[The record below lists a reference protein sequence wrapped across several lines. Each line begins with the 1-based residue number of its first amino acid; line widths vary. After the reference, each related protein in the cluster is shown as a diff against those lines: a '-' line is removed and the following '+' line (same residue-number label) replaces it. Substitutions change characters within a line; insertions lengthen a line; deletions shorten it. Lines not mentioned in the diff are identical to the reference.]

1 MLCFFVTSRRPEY
14 RTCWSLALG
23 AALSFL
29 SGAALS
35 QAPTPQFI
43 PPGSQVLH
51 VDSRIVLLDVVVTDR
66 HGNLVNGLS
75 KEDFQ
80 VFEDKSP
87 EKINSFEAP
96 AMHIATDRQIAS
108 SPVISSTADLD
119 RLTPQAPVTIIVLD
133 EVNTQFVD
141 QAFARYSLNK
151 YLDAQGDTLR
161 QPTMLAAVDMHQFMV
176 LRDYTTK
183 RNDILSA
190 LNHHLA
196 EFPWQLNNTN
206 RQPDQL
212 SRAFSALQMVAEATT
227 GHVGHKSLIWV
238 GRGMPFIDLNSIPPS
253 ALDQVLTA
261 VHECTNK
268 LQAARITLYAIDPAG
283 LSADPPAEDD
293 DGNLLDDPFGAT
305 LAFDNMVIATGGRA
319 YHGRNDIDGLVDTTV
334 HEGSDFYTLS
344 YTPPPI
350 NAGGKDYRNI
360 RVVMRNPELRANTR
374 KGYYTEAPVVEPEP
388 TANTKLPNDLVFDLT
403 AAGRSLLVYDAV
415 PMNIVRDA
423 TKPDK
428 FHINILAADAAWK
441 SDDPQH
447 LHTDIMVLLESFDRK
462 GKMLQR
468 NANVYNFD
476 LSPDNS
482 GNFPVPHDLSISESI
497 STAGPAARLRFV
509 VRNGHNG
516 KLGAQN
522 YYLVDKHTVT
532 DPATGLTLKDDTH

>member
-1 MLCFFVTSRRPEY
+1 MLRFLITSRRSEY
-14 RTCWSLALG
+14 RPCWRLALV

-29 SGAALS
+29 PRAVLS
-35 QAPTPQFI
+35 QTAAQQSIPT
-43 PPGSQVLH
+43 GSQVIH
-51 VDSRIVLLDVVVTDR
+51 VESNIVLLDVVVTDR
-66 HGNLVNGLS
+66 KGNLVNGLG
-75 KEDFQ
+75 KDDFQ
-80 VFEDKSP
+80 VFEDKTP
-87 EKINSFEAP
+87 EKILSFEAP
-96 AMHIATDRQIAS
+96 AAHIASTTNVAL
-108 SPVISSTADLD
+108 PPLISSTADLD
-119 RLTPQAPVTIIVLD
+119 RLTPQAPVAIIVLD

-141 QAFARYSLNK
+141 EAFARYSLGK

-227 GHVGHKSLIWV
+227 GHIGHKSLIWV
-238 GRGMPFIDLNSIPPS
+238 GRGMPFIDLNSIQPS
-253 ALDQVLTA
+253 ALDQVMTA
-261 VHECTNK
+261 IRECTNK

-319 YHGRNDIDGLVDTTV
+319 YHGRNDIDSLLEASVQ
-334 HEGSDFYTLS
+334 EGSDFYTLS
-344 YTPPPI
+344 YAPSSASPSENT
-350 NAGGKDYRNI
+350 YRNI
-360 RVVMRNPELRANTR
+360 RIVLRNPALRANTR
-374 KGYYTEAPVVEPEP
+374 KGYYTAASVVEPEP
-388 TANTKLPNDLVFDLT
+388 TSNTKLPNDLVFDLT
-403 AAGRSLLVYDAV
+403 AASRSLLVYDAV
-415 PMNIVRDA
+415 PMNVVRDA
-423 TKPDK
+423 INPDK
-428 FHINILAADAAWK
+428 FHINIRAADAAWQ
-441 SDDPQH
+441 SDKPEH
-447 LHTDIMVLLESFDRK
+447 LHSDVLVIAESFDRK

-476 LSPDNS
+476 LSPDSKGNS
-482 GNFPVPHDLSISESI
+482 PVPNDISISESI
-497 STAGPAARLRFV
+497 STTGPAARLRFV

-522 YYLVDKHTVT
+522 YYLVDKHTIT
-532 DPATGLTLKDDTH
+532 DSVTGLNPKDTTH

>member
-1 MLCFFVTSRRPEY
+1 MCFLVTSRTSEY
-14 RTCWSLALG
+14 RTYWRLALV
-23 AALSFL
+23 AVLSFL
-29 SGAALS
+29 PGAALS
-35 QAPTPQFI
+35 QATAPQSI
-43 PPGSQVLH
+43 PAGRQVLH
-51 VDSRIVLLDVVVTDR
+51 VESDIVLLDVVVTDR
-66 HGNLVNGLS
+66 KGNLVNGLV
-75 KEDFQ
+75 KNDFQ
-80 VFEDKSP
+80 VFEDKTP
-87 EKINSFEAP
+87 EKILSFDAP
-96 AMHIATDRQIAS
+96 ATLIAPATHNA
-108 SPVISSTADLD
+108 PPPLISSTADLD

-141 QAFARYSLNK
+141 EAFARYSLSK

-212 SRAFSALQMVAEATT
+212 SRVFSALQMVAEATT

-238 GRGMPFIDLNSIPPS
+238 GRGMPFIDLNSIQPS

-305 LAFDNMVIATGGRA
+305 LAFDNMVVATGGRA
-319 YHGRNDIDGLVDTTV
+319 YHGRNDIDGLIDTTV

-344 YTPPPI
+344 YTPQQV
-350 NAGGKDYRNI
+350 NAGDKVYRNI
-360 RVVMRNPELRANTR
+360 RIVMRSPDLRANTR
-374 KGYYTEAPVVEPEP
+374 KGYYKTASVVEPEP
-388 TANTKLPNDLVFDLT
+388 APNTKLPNDLVFDIT
-403 AAGRSLLVYDAV
+403 AASRSLLVYDGV
-415 PMNIVRDA
+415 PMSLVRDA
-423 TKPDK
+423 ASPDK
-428 FHINILAADAAWK
+428 FHINIRAVDAAWQ
-441 SDDPQH
+441 SDKPEH
-447 LHTDIMVLLESFDRK
+447 LHSDILVIAESFDRK
-462 GKMLQR
+462 GKMLRR

-476 LSPDNS
+476 LTPDSS
-482 GNFPVPHDLSISESI
+482 GNLPAPHDLSISESI
-497 STAGPAARLRFV
+497 STTIPAARLRFV

-522 YYLVDKHTVT
+522 YYLVDKHTIT
-532 DPATGLTLKDDTH
+532 DSTTGLNPKDVAH